1 MRDYCSGVLM
11 RSILERIEE
20 IYGTASATTSMCE
33 SFVVIDKRIEQ
44 YRQLLRSTADFLEKG
59 RINRLIMELY
69 AERVVA
75 RSYLPEVA
83 LVARSYLPE
92 EASRD
97 PAAIKA
103 ALRASWPTWCSN

>member
-1 MRDYCSGVLM
+1 MFATLAAQFPPSEEPPPEL

-75 RSYLPEVA
+75 RSYLPE
-83 LVARSYLPE
+83 